1 MSSTDGA
8 PAAATPAVVPESI
21 AREAMIAWYRGE
33 FAAANAIID
42 ALCGH
47 LMQLADDGSEYEG
60 VFLAIHRRRMNW
72 LPVLH
77 MQKYFS
83 IADVA
88 AELRQ
93 VGLKRPPPPSPSP
106 PIVAVDGG
114 EEIKSGFP
122 TEIDEGETENPSPD
136 SPDQKVLEG
145 SQSSNPSSDNLQSL
159 CSDHDDCTTR
169 PTRIKTSR
177 GFIAKEP
184 VKGHMVN
191 VVKGLKLYEDVF
203 TDSELRKLVEFIN
216 ELRLA
221 GQRGDLS
228 GETFVCFNQQLKG
241 NRKEMIQL
249 GVPIFQ
255 SADESTGHIEP
266 LPSVL
271 QGVIDH
277 LVQWHLIP
285 ESRKPNS
292 CIINFFDE
300 DECSQPYFKPP
311 HLDLPIST
319 LLLSDTD
326 MAFGRVIVSDPQG
339 NFRGSLML
347 SLKEGSLLVMRGNS
361 ADMARHVICPSSNR
375 RVAVTFVRVRPSS
388 AIAISQPE
396 APLASG
402 AMTVWQPPPPGRMMM
417 IPYKMPNMN
426 SLSYFGAQP
435 MDVVPGWGPT
445 STMFMLPPTMTRPIV
460 MGGSTKRV
468 SEQGGTGVFLPWA
481 MNPPNKKYTKHLPPR
496 IQRGRQQQKHN
507 HKHHHHHHQML
518 PTSPSEAA
526 AA

>member
-1 MSSTDGA
+1 MSSTDGT
-8 PAAATPAVVPESI
+8 PAAATTPAVVPESI

-47 LMQLADDGSEYEG
+47 LMQLATDGSEYEG

-93 VGLKRPPPPSPSP
+93 VGMKRPQPP

-136 SPDQKVLEG
+136 SPDQKV
-145 SQSSNPSSDNLQSL
+145 
-159 CSDHDDCTTR
+159 
-169 PTRIKTSR
+169 
-177 GFIAKEP
+177 
-184 VKGHMVN
+184 N
-191 VVKGLKLYEDVF
+191 VVKGLKLYEEVF

-277 LVQWHLIP
+277 LVQWNLIP

-445 STMFMLPPTMTRPIV
+445 STMFMLPPTMTRPII
-460 MGGSTKRV
+460 MGGSTKKV
-468 SEQGGTGVFLPWA
+468 SERGGTGVFLPWA
-481 MNPPNKKYTKHLPPR
+481 VNPPNKKYTKHLPPR

-507 HKHHHHHHQML
+507 HKHHHYHHQML
-518 PTSPSEAA
+518 PTLPSPSEAA